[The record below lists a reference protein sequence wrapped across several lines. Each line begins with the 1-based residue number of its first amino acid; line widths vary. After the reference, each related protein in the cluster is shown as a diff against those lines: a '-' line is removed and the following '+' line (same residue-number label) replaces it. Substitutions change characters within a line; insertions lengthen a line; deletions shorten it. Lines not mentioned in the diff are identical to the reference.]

1 MVATMAAEQKLE
13 AVQFWNT
20 MSEKLQEIVNHSAA
34 DISALSLALEKEK
47 VKKTKHNFIFN
58 ELFMYFFN
66 YRKQRNAALR
76 QRTLHTRISCPKNQK
91 VVE

>member
-1 MVATMAAEQKLE
+1 MVATMGAEQKLE

-47 VKKTKHNFIFN
+47 AKIKIK
-58 ELFMYFFN
+58 
-66 YRKQRNAALR
+66 
-76 QRTLHTRISCPKNQK
+76 
-91 VVE
+91 

>member
-1 MVATMAAEQKLE
+1 MVATMGAEQKLE

-47 VKKTKHNFIFN
+47 AKIKIK
-58 ELFMYFFN
+58 YKFF
-66 YRKQRNAALR
+66 L
-76 QRTLHTRISCPKNQK
+76 
-91 VVE
+91 